1 MTSGQKVGKRWW
13 TMTKISL
20 EVAPRFEDFI
30 FDWDYE
36 TYLLIGGYG
45 SGKSYDVAIK
55 IILKLL
61 EEKRKCLVVRE
72 VFDTIYDS
80 CYSLLVEIIDGI
92 GLYCGDTWEWKM
104 KGKKQN
110 KILCTKS
117 PLRVRF
123 PNGSEIM
130 FKGMDKPEKVKS
142 INGVSIVWIEEAP
155 EVKFAGYEELQGR
168 IRTPDK
174 SMHFILS
181 CNPVSKETW
190 IYRHFFASLD
200 SHGSEKVIIDDN
212 EFYERGTLVK
222 NGVYYHHSIPTD
234 NPWLPK
240 SYIRRLDAMET
251 YDPYLYEVA
260 RWGRFGAAG
269 ARVLPQFCV
278 AKRPDIFKQNIEKL
292 GIANQYFGFD
302 FGFEES
308 FNAVI
313 SMSVDAKRGILYIWD
328 EIYTNHVTD
337 DKFARLD
344 EMQRLRRRLDSYAAV
359 GVPKMIVADNED
371 PKAISYY
378 RQTGFRIRRC
388 RNKFA
393 GSRLSNTRKIK
404 RFKKIVCSP
413 KCKNVIRE
421 LKDLTYAKA
430 KNGDTIYDQFN
441 IDPHSLSAI
450 WYALDTVSVAD
461 VKDKQFY
468 SKKGW

>member
-1 MTSGQKVGKRWW
+1 
-13 TMTKISL
+13 MTKVSVSI
-20 EVAPRFEDFI
+20 APAFEDFI

-36 TYLLIGGYG
+36 TYLLVGGYG

-55 IILKLL
+55 IVLKLL

-72 VFDTIYDS
+72 VFDTIFDS
-80 CYSLLVEIIDGI
+80 CYSLLTEIIDSW
-92 GLYCGDTWEWKM
+92 GLLCSDTWEWKM
-104 KGKKQN
+104 QGKKQN

-117 PLRVRF
+117 PLRIRF
-123 PNGSEIM
+123 PNGSEIL

-155 EVKFAGYEELQGR
+155 EVKYAGYEELQGR
-168 IRTPDK
+168 IRTPDA

-190 IYRHFFASLD
+190 IYRHFFARLEAD
-200 SHGSEKVIIDDN
+200 GSETVLVDEN
-212 EFYERGTLVK
+212 EFYRRGCMVK

-240 SYIRRLDAMET
+240 SYIKRLDAMES

-260 RWGRFGAAG
+260 RWGRFGATG
-269 ARVLPQFCV
+269 LRVLPQFCI
-278 AKRPDIFKQNIEKL
+278 AKRADVFKQQVEKL
-292 GIANQYFGFD
+292 GIANQFFGFD

-313 SMSVDAKRGILYIWD
+313 SMSVDQKRGILYIWD
-328 EIYTNHVTD
+328 EIYMNHVTD
-337 DKFARLD
+337 DKFAALP
-344 EMQRLRRRLDSYAAV
+344 EMQRLKARIEAYNAA
-359 GVPKMIVADNED
+359 GYPKMIVADNED

-378 RQTGFRIRRC
+378 RQMGFKIRKC

-413 KCKNVIRE
+413 KCRNTIRE
-421 LKDLTYAKA
+421 LRDLTYAKA
-430 KNGDTIYDQFN
+430 NNGDTIYDQFN
-441 IDPHSLSAI
+441 IDPHSFSAI
-450 WYALDTVSVAD
+450 WYALDTVTVAD
-461 VKDKQFY
+461 VKDKRFY
-468 SKKGW
+468 SKRGW